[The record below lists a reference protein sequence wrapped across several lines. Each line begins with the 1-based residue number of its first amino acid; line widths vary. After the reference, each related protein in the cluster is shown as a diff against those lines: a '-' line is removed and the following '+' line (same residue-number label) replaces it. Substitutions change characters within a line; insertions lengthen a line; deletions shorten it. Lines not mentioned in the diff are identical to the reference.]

1 MLKAIFSL
9 FCVAALFNSGLV
21 LANTDRGDPAA
32 NTTAQ
37 AKNQTAV
44 DNQDNGQVNQTLN
57 SNGDE
62 NNNNPPQTQNQ
73 NQTQNQT
80 PELTEEPN
88 SNSSLIDNAGFGD
101 TNGGNTVQVSI
112 LGMFIIL
119 VLAIFNH

>member
-1 MLKAIFSL
+1 M
-9 FCVAALFNSGLV
+9 
-21 LANTDRGDPAA
+21 ANTDAA

-62 NNNNPPQTQNQ
+62 NNDNPPQTQNQ

-119 VLAIFNH
+119 VSAIFNH

>member
-1 MLKAIFSL
+1 MGRKQKKEMSKAIYIFSL
-9 FCVAALFNSGLV
+9 FCFAALFSSGLV
-21 LANTDRGDPAA
+21 LANTEGNYIAA

-57 SNGDE
+57 SNGEE

-80 PELTEEPN
+80 SELTEEPN
-88 SNSSLIDNAGFGD
+88 SNSSLIDNA
-101 TNGGNTVQVSI
+101 
-112 LGMFIIL
+112 
-119 VLAIFNH
+119 